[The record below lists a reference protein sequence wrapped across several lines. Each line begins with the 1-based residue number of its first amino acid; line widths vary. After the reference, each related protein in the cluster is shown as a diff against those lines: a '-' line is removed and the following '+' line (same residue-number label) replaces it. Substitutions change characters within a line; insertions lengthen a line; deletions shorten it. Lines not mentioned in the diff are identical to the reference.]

1 MVPQNCYIEKFSK
14 SPAYDFDKV
23 TKESW
28 KGSSDVPFVTRWC
41 RGKGGDVI
49 IYVFR
54 YIYSYHTG
62 GTDLCYDELQRRALE
77 VESHRRSRWSAVR
90 TPIPWRYGKELKY
103 EPRPDPTMRS
113 SSLLAVR
120 ARTSRTSCII
130 KCINNA
136 HNYPYYIINFG

>member
-1 MVPQNCYIEKFSK
+1 M
-14 SPAYDFDKV
+14 
-23 TKESW
+23 
-28 KGSSDVPFVTRWC
+28 PFVTRWC

-62 GTDLCYDELQRRALE
+62 GTDLCYDQFHERALE
-77 VESHRRSRWSAVR
+77 VERHRRWRWPAVR
-90 TPIPWRYGKELKY
+90 TPIPWIYGKELKD

-120 ARTSRTSCII
+120 AGPLGPAVLLNVLIMHTIIHTILLTSVSSIGLWLSNIMPPGIVLLTWSLCII
-130 KCINNA
+130 KD
-136 HNYPYYIINFG
+136 G